1 MAKQE
6 LQTLRDFYPVIAAR
20 NDEPGA
26 DYFSTGLETVSY
38 HWALQGQVCHDRELG
53 IKWQKEIWGFTKGF
67 DWWILE
73 ADCHGKYVGWKIATM
88 GHKIGIGIWK

>member
-1 MAKQE
+1 MAKQD

-38 HWALQGQVCHDRELG
+38 HWALQGQICHDREFG
-53 IKWQKEIWGFTKGF
+53 IKWQKYGGLLKGLTDEF
-67 DWWILE
+67 LKPI
-73 ADCHGKYVGWKIATM
+73 VMVST
-88 GHKIGIGIWK
+88 